1 MVRGALLA
9 ATVAFVSLTAQAEHA
24 VAPEK
29 DLKADVVP
37 AATREICTTTIWGD
51 DVIRT
56 DCRESAHAAP
66 EANPALK
73 GICTI
78 YYGVRTCY

>member
-1 MVRGALLA
+1 MVRRAFLVA
-9 ATVAFVSLTAQAEHA
+9 AVAMVGWAAQAEHA

-29 DLKADVVP
+29 DLKTDVVP
-37 AATREICTTTIWGD
+37 TATREICTTTIFGD

-56 DCRESAHAAP
+56 DCREQAHAAP
-66 EANPALK
+66 EGNPALK

>member
-1 MVRGALLA
+1 MVRRALLVA
-9 ATVAFVSLTAQAEHA
+9 AVTMMGWTAQADHA
-24 VAPEK
+24 VAPET
-29 DLKADVVP
+29 DLKVDMVP
-37 AATREICTTTIWGD
+37 AATREGCTTTIFGN

-56 DCRESAHAAP
+56 DCREQAYAAP
-66 EANPALK
+66 EGNPALK

>member
-1 MVRGALLA
+1 MVGGVLFAAL
-9 ATVAFVSLTAQAEHA
+9 VAMVSWTAQAEHA
-24 VAPEK
+24 VAPEA
-29 DLKADVVP
+29 DLKADLVP
-37 AATREICTTTIWGD
+37 AARREICTTTIWGN

-56 DCRESAHAAP
+56 DCRESAYAAR

-78 YYGVRTCY
+78 YYGLRTCY

>member
-1 MVRGALLA
+1 MVRRVLLA
-9 ATVAFVSLTAQAEHA
+9 AAVAFVSLTAQAEHA

-29 DLKADVVP
+29 DLKADAVP
-37 AATREICTTTIWGD
+37 AATREVCTTAFFGD

-66 EANPALK
+66 DANPALK